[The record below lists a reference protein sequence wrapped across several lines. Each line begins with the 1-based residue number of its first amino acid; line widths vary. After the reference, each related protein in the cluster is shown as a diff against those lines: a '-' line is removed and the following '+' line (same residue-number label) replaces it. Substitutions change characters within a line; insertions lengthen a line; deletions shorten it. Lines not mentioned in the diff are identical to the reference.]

1 MSTGKTAFLFA
12 GQGSQRAGMGK
23 DLYEAYPEFAE
34 VIDRA
39 DSVVDFD
46 LKKLMFEGP
55 DEVLSQT
62 AYTQP
67 ALAAF
72 GAGVVKI
79 LKKAGIR
86 PDYVAGLSL
95 GEYTALHAA
104 GVFSADD
111 LIRITAFRGKEMTK
125 AGSGLDT
132 KMIAVMGLSAE
143 EVEASCLEAA
153 KQSGK
158 LVEVSNYNAKGQIVV
173 SGMAEAVDLAASIA
187 KEKGAKRAL
196 PLKVSTAFHT
206 SLMQPA
212 SEALGRLFA
221 HVDFGKMEI
230 PVLFN
235 TLGSPADG
243 EVDGQKISD
252 LLQQQVKSAVRMSQT
267 IAYLAEN
274 GVTRVIEIGPGKVL
288 AGFIKRTVDG
298 IETVSIDT
306 AEDLQKVLEV
316 CV

>member
-23 DLYEAYPEFAE
+23 DLYEEFPAFAE

-39 DSVVDFD
+39 DAIVDFD

-55 DEVLSQT
+55 EDVLSRT
-62 AYTQP
+62 EFTQP

-72 GAGVVKI
+72 GSGVGKV
-79 LKKAGIR
+79 LREAGIR

-104 GVFSADD
+104 GVFSGED

-132 KMIAVMGLSAE
+132 KMIAVMGLSE
-143 EVEASCLEAA
+143 EDVEACCREAA
-153 KQSGK
+153 EKSGK
-158 LVEVSNYNAKGQIVV
+158 LVEVSNYNARGQIVV
-173 SGMAEAVDLAASIA
+173 SGMTEAVDLAASLA

-212 SEALGRLFA
+212 SEALGELFGS
-221 HVDFGKMEI
+221 VNFGKMEI

-235 TLGSPADG
+235 TLGSPAEGEADG
-243 EVDGQKISD
+243 EKISG

-267 IAYLAEN
+267 IGYLAAN
-274 GVTRVIEIGPGKVL
+274 GVTRVIEIGPGRVL

-298 IETVSIDT
+298 IETISIDT
-306 AEDLQKVLEV
+306 AEDLKKVLEV